1 VGPALARRLVA
12 DRRARGPFGSMAGLS
27 RVPGVGPS
35 LEARLAPLVTFSG
48 RPAVP

>member
-1 VGPALARRLVA
+1 
-12 DRRARGPFGSMAGLS
+12 
-27 RVPGVGPS
+27 VPGVGPS